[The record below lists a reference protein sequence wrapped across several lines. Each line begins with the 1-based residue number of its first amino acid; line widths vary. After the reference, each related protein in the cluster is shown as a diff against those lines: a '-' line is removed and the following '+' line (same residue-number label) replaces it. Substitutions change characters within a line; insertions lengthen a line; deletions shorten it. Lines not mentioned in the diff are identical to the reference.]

1 MVGGF
6 NEMKSAISDW
16 NNELIDKSMV
26 QSSIVWKLNTP
37 GASYF
42 GGEWEREIR
51 TVRKILKFINI

>member
-6 NEMKSAISDW
+6 NVMKSAISDW

-37 GASYF
+37 GASHF